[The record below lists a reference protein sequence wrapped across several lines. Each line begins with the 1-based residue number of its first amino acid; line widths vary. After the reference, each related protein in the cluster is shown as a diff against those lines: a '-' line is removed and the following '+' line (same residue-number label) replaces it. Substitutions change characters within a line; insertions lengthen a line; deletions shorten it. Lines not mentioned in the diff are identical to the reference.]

1 MVKCIISVVFALINS
16 DLVAQ
21 ETLPFKPNEEFEA
34 KIDLSFKQREGDDV
48 NTFRFEES
56 RKKRTMDT
64 PIAFLSINFK
74 VLKADGEV
82 KMKVI
87 HGREEK
93 TSKIKIGASIKL
105 EMGFIE
111 DIKSNGEPAQIILHF
126 LNDQKKETSQV
137 VLLVAEDGTFSVNGE
152 KRGKF

>member
-1 MVKCIISVVFALINS
+1 MIKYVIGVVCMVVGSVLM
-16 DLVAQ
+16 AQ
-21 ETLPFKPNEEFEA
+21 DTLPFKPNDEFEA
-34 KIDLSFKQREGDDV
+34 KIDLSFRQRESDAT
-48 NTFRFEES
+48 NTFRFEAS
-56 RKKRTMDT
+56 SKKRTMGT
-64 PIAFLSINFK
+64 PIAFLAINFK

-82 KMKVI
+82 KVKI
-87 HGREEK
+87 IRGRDEK
-93 TSKIKIGASIKL
+93 TSKIKIGTLMKL

-111 DIKSNGEPAQIILHF
+111 DIKLNAEPAHVILHF

>member
-1 MVKCIISVVFALINS
+1 MKFSAWIFALLICS
-16 DLVAQ
+16 TALAQ
-21 ETLPFKPNEEFEA
+21 EAIPFKPNEEFEA
-34 KIDLSFKQREGDDV
+34 KIDLSFKQREGDGT

-56 RKKRTMDT
+56 RKKKTMGT
-64 PIAFLSINFK
+64 PIAFLAINFK

-82 KMKVI
+82 KMKI
-87 HGREEK
+87 IRGSDGK
-93 TSKIKIGASIKL
+93 TSKIKIGSLIKL

-111 DIKSNGEPAQIILHF
+111 DIKSNGEPAHVILHF

-137 VLLVAEDGTFSVNGE
+137 DLLVAEDGTFSVNGE

>member
-1 MVKCIISVVFALINS
+1 MIKYIIGVVYMMVASSLM
-16 DLVAQ
+16 AQ
-21 ETLPFKPNEEFEA
+21 DALPFKPNDEFEA
-34 KIDLSFKQREGDDV
+34 KIDLSFRQRDSDAT

-56 RKKRTMDT
+56 SKKRTMST
-64 PIAFLSINFK
+64 PIAFLAINFK
-74 VLKADGEV
+74 ILKADGEV
-82 KMKVI
+82 KVKVI
-87 HGREEK
+87 KGRDEK
-93 TSKIKIGASIKL
+93 TSKIKIGTLMKL

-111 DIKSNGEPAQIILHF
+111 DIKLNAEPAHIILHF